1 MNDDATNIS
10 ERPPKEG
17 LRQLL
22 TIEAL
27 RTLIRNPRVFIANIR
42 QGPEFIRDQRRRH
55 DLAGLE
61 EFIEPEASAVAAVLE
76 IEPSAYEA
84 AAKQT
89 WLPTADPKD
98 PLTVWNARAELLR
111 IVGTITTLM
120 KPEVLV
126 ETGVALGF
134 TTATILRAMKESGVG
149 HVYSVDLPALQYN
162 PDDPVGRAIPEE
174 LKDRWTLRLG
184 DSRKLLEPLC
194 SEVGPLDV
202 FIHDALHT
210 YSSQMREYK
219 TAWPHIRPGGLLV
232 SDDVN
237 NPAFIEFAE
246 SVGARPHLVAGPS
259 RSDAIGLLRKP

>member
-10 ERPPKEG
+10 ESPPKEG

-61 EFIEPEASAVAAVLE
+61 EFIEPEAKRCGRRVGDRALRVRGSGEADLAS
-76 IEPSAYEA
+76 EPRTS
-84 AAKQT
+84 
-89 WLPTADPKD
+89 KD

-120 KPEVLV
+120 KPAVLV

-134 TTATILRAMKESGVG
+134 TTADDPQGDDEEERRSAI
-149 HVYSVDLPALQYN
+149 VYSA
-162 PDDPVGRAIPEE
+162 
-174 LKDRWTLRLG
+174 
-184 DSRKLLEPLC
+184 
-194 SEVGPLDV
+194 
-202 FIHDALHT
+202 
-210 YSSQMREYK
+210 
-219 TAWPHIRPGGLLV
+219 
-232 SDDVN
+232 
-237 NPAFIEFAE
+237 
-246 SVGARPHLVAGPS
+246 
-259 RSDAIGLLRKP
+259 